1 MSKKVWQTQFSVSMI
16 GQSVQDE
23 TLTSDVLYRHNMGA
37 DAAVVSKR
45 KFKAALAPFKTWY
58 SAASGEFRRYTH
70 ELFPGV
76 RVVVEGERDKL
87 IAKMSEH
94 QQKYADFVS
103 EFIDRYYEHI
113 ETERAA
119 HNGSFRLSDYPQ
131 KWEVADKF
139 KFSFNYFPLPAKE
152 QFIEEHLKEEWAA
165 NMTKLNASITNNAGA
180 QLLNLIRD
188 VAQVL
193 GDPEK
198 RLIEGETKKGV
209 MAKLREFNERIPSL
223 NLNNDPQLTQLSA
236 TVQMEL
242 DYTGAML
249 RKDDDLRMAIA
260 AKAAAAVSSFG
271 QFNRKI
277 AA

>member
-1 MSKKVWQTQFSVSMI
+1 MT
-16 GQSVQDE
+16 
-23 TLTSDVLYRHNMGA
+23 
-37 DAAVVSKR
+37 
-45 KFKAALAPFKTWY
+45 
-58 SAASGEFRRYTH
+58 
-70 ELFPGV
+70 
-76 RVVVEGERDKL
+76 
-87 IAKMSEH
+87 
-94 QQKYADFVS
+94 
-103 EFIDRYYEHI
+103 
-113 ETERAA
+113 
-119 HNGSFRLSDYPQ
+119 DYPI

-152 QFIEEHLKEEWAA
+152 QFIEEHLKEEWSA
-165 NMTKLNASITNNAGA
+165 NMAKLNSSITNNAGA

-198 RLIEGETKKGV
+198 RLIEGECKKGV

-223 NLNNDPQLTQLSA
+223 NLNNDPSLTALSH

-249 RKDDDLRMAIA
+249 RKDDDLRLAIA